1 MIGKIFLLTAC
12 CCASLLS
19 VSASEESQDTL
30 STTLHDEMKQVA
42 NYVKFLTNDENKE
55 SLEEKFKEV
64 DMPSDCSRDALKA
77 LKDIL
82 VVLKEEIPFE
92 TSLFDNEVLREL
104 EIQDQDQIFKS
115 LLERVPL
122 IKTMLTEFNAF
133 LNDNPQRLLAD
144 KNGEVT
150 KYYKKHISAKDANVK
165 DYKTMV
171 KFCNDFLDS
180 KSPFMRLY
188 KHLNEYDELVK
199 KKPAQESSPAP
210 SSAQRPAETQQT
222 QDSAAPSTPAAPSPP
237 QRPAETQQTQD
248 STAPGTPAAP
258 SPQGPTAESPSQADH
273 PTKPTQTPEGNL
285 QGQQGTTK
293 PAGSSFTYGGLTV
306 ATLCYFVLSAF

>member
-64 DMPSDCSRDALKA
+64 DMPSDNSLDAINA
-77 LKDIL
+77 FVEIL
-82 VVLKEEIPFE
+82 DSFKEKVPFK
-92 TSLFDNEVLREL
+92 TSLFDNSVFDNLKY
-104 EIQDQDQIFKS
+104 QDTDEIFKS
-115 LLERVPL
+115 LLLRVPL
-122 IKTMLTEFNAF
+122 IKKMLSEFNAF

-165 DYKTMV
+165 DYTFLV

-210 SSAQRPAETQQT
+210 SS
-222 QDSAAPSTPAAPSPP
+222 P

>member
-64 DMPSDCSRDALKA
+64 DMPSDNSLDAINA
-77 LKDIL
+77 FVEIL
-82 VVLKEEIPFE
+82 DSFKEKVPFK
-92 TSLFDNEVLREL
+92 TSLFDNSVFDNLKY
-104 EIQDQDQIFKS
+104 QDTDEIFKS
-115 LLERVPL
+115 LLLRVPL
-122 IKTMLTEFNAF
+122 IKKMLSEFNAF
-133 LNDNPQRLLAD
+133 LNDNPPHMLT
-144 KNGEVT
+144 NGKEKMT
-150 KYYKKHISAKDANVK
+150 KYYKEHICKEDGEVK

-210 SSAQRPAETQQT
+210 SSPQRPAETQQT
-222 QDSAAPSTPAAPSPP
+222 QDSAAPSTPSAPSPP

-273 PTKPTQTPEGNL
+273 PTKPTETPAGNL
-285 QGQQGTTK
+285 TGPSK
-293 PAGSSFTYGGLTV
+293 SASFTFGGLTV

>member
-64 DMPSDCSRDALKA
+64 DMPSDNSLDALSA
-77 LKDIL
+77 FVEIL
-82 VVLKEEIPFE
+82 DSFKEKVPFK
-92 TSLFDNEVLREL
+92 TSLFDNSVFDNLKY
-104 EIQDQDQIFKS
+104 QDTDEIFKS
-115 LLERVPL
+115 LLLRVPL
-122 IKTMLTEFNAF
+122 IKKMLSEFNAF
-133 LNDNPQRLLAD
+133 LNDNPPRMLA
-144 KNGEVT
+144 NESGEMT
-150 KYYKKHISAKDANVK
+150 KYYKEHICKEDGEVK

-199 KKPAQESSPAP
+199 KKPAQESPPAP
-210 SSAQRPAETQQT
+210 SSPQGPAETQQT
-222 QDSAAPSTPAAPSPP
+222 QDSAAPSTPSAPSPP

-273 PTKPTQTPEGNL
+273 PTKPTETPAGNL
-285 QGQQGTTK
+285 TGPSK
-293 PAGSSFTYGGLTV
+293 SASFTFGGLTV

>member
-1 MIGKIFLLTAC
+1 MIGKIFWLTAC

-64 DMPSDCSRDALKA
+64 DMPSDNSLDAINA
-77 LKDIL
+77 FVEIL
-82 VVLKEEIPFE
+82 DSFKEKVPFK
-92 TSLFDNEVLREL
+92 TSLFDNSVFDNLKY
-104 EIQDQDQIFKS
+104 QDTDEIFKS
-115 LLERVPL
+115 LLLRVPL
-122 IKTMLTEFNAF
+122 IKKMLSEFNAF

-165 DYKTMV
+165 DYTFLV

-210 SSAQRPAETQQT
+210 SS
-222 QDSAAPSTPAAPSPP
+222 P

-293 PAGSSFTYGGLTV
+293 PAGSSFTYGGMTV

>member
-42 NYVKFLTNDENKE
+42 NYIKFLTKQENRE
-55 SLEEKFKEV
+55 YLEGKFKEV
-64 DMPSDCSRDALKA
+64 NLPSDSSPDALNA
-77 LKDIL
+77 FVYIL
-82 VVLKEEIPFE
+82 DFFRDKVPFK
-92 TSLFDNEVLREL
+92 TSLFDDDLLRNLDLQEL
-104 EIQDQDQIFKS
+104 DQIFNS
-115 LLERVPL
+115 LRLRVPL
-122 IKTMLTEFNAF
+122 IKTKLSAFNAF
-133 LNDNPQRLLAD
+133 LNDNPPHMLANE
-144 KNGEVT
+144 KGKMT
-150 KYYKKHISAKDANVK
+150 KYYKEHICKEDGEVK

-180 KSPFMRLY
+180 KSPFMRIY
-188 KHLNEYDELVK
+188 KDLNEYDELVK
-199 KKPAQESSPAP
+199 KKPAQESPTAP
-210 SSAQRPAETQQT
+210 SSPQRPAETQQT
-222 QDSAAPSTPAAPSPP
+222 QESAAPSTPSAPSPP

-273 PTKPTQTPEGNL
+273 PTKPTETLQGNL
-285 QGQQGTTK
+285 TGPSK
-293 PAGSSFTYGGLTV
+293 SASFTFGGLTV